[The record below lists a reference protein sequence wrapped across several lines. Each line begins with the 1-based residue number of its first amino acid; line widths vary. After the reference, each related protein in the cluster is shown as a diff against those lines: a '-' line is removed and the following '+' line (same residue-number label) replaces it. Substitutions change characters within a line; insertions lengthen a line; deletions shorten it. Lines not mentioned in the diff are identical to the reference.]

1 MSGAETDGRAVAV
14 ELQRQLKGLGQA
26 RETVAGRQ
34 ATQRVAEPGRLLDTS
49 GYPVDP
55 SALGAPADA
64 VLAVPATGQKL
75 YRWAGDDLDVKH
87 FLSYAMRGKRP
98 YPRQWPVL
106 YDAISMFG
114 SLAQARSRS
123 NRKHL
128 VVAEVTLVEGAG
140 FHVAKT
146 LSPGTSPCGETL
158 RRCWPSH
165 RSPATSS
172 SRIVG

>member
-1 MSGAETDGRAVAV
+1 MSEEETDLRAVAAD
-14 ELQRQLKGLGQA
+14 LQRQLKALRDLEHA
-26 RETVAGRQ
+26 RQ
-34 ATQRVAEPGRLLDTS
+34 AATQWRAARGRAEPGGRLLDP
-49 GYPVDP
+49 GGNPIDP
-55 SALGAPADA
+55 SLLGAPADA

-75 YRWAGDDLDVKH
+75 YRWAGDDLAVKH
-87 FLSYAMRGKRP
+87 FLSYAMKGKRP

-146 LSPGTSPCGETL
+146 LSPGHFSVWGDPEAL
-158 RRCWPSH
+158 L
-165 RSPATSS
+165 AVSS
-172 SRIVG
+172 IASDQ